1 MGDEERQQL
10 VRSLTAPFLYP
21 KDRFGGLLLWNL
33 HQLICLK
40 KNSKIILLPQ
50 SGTNTKD
57 RTMILM
63 KLKLDNYMAFN
74 DFQMSM
80 TYAKKIVGN
89 QMTECLK
96 DHPNFRYKKLNI
108 LMGANASGKTSI
120 GRMLLNILNFIA
132 RKEYASI
139 ASCINDSKKD
149 AKFEIQFVVNDDFY
163 RVSSIIKGNKVSKN
177 YSSSDFL
184 IKVEQTEIGKSDT
197 YEKTL
202 EKLDSKSDTGYCS
215 DYIRELE
222 KIKPMSWAFEFPRDS
237 ENLAASY
244 TPKNEERYLQIL
256 KNTLQ
261 ALDPL
266 ITNVEKVKEVND
278 TYVIKIGGKQ
288 VIIKNGIIVDDG
300 LLSSGTREGVSL
312 ANMFAAMVSG
322 MYSFFYC
329 DEKFSFIHSDIEKA
343 FLSLMVEKMEGDRQL
358 FFTTHN
364 TDILDM
370 NFPKHSFNFLRK
382 EIFDGVSYIS
392 VINAGDY
399 IKKNRDSLKTAV
411 QNDLFSSAP
420 MLEKIFALTDI

>member
-1 MGDEERQQL
+1 
-10 VRSLTAPFLYP
+10 
-21 KDRFGGLLLWNL
+21 
-33 HQLICLK
+33 
-40 KNSKIILLPQ
+40 
-50 SGTNTKD
+50 
-57 RTMILM
+57 MILM

-74 DFQMSM
+74 DFEMSM

-96 DHPNFRYKKLNI
+96 EHPNFRYKKLNI

-120 GRMLLNILNFIA
+120 GRMLLSILNFIA
-132 RKEYASI
+132 RKEYAGI
-139 ASCINDSKKD
+139 TSCINDPEKD
-149 AKFEIQFVVNDDFY
+149 AVFEIQFVVNDDFY
-163 RVSSIIKGNKVSKN
+163 RVSSIIKGKKENKS

-184 IKVEQTEIGKSDT
+184 MKVEQTEIGKSDT

-202 EKLDSKSDTGYCS
+202 EKLNSKSDTDYCS

-222 KIKPMSWAFEFPRDS
+222 KIKNLSWAFEFSGDS
-237 ENLAASY
+237 VSMAAGY

-256 KNTLQ
+256 KNILQ

-266 ITNVEKVKEVND
+266 ITDVERVKEVKD
-278 TYVIKIGGKQ
+278 TYVIKLGGNQ
-288 VIIKNGIIVDDG
+288 VIIKNGVIADDG

-312 ANMFAAMVSG
+312 ANMFAAMASG

-343 FLSLMVEKMEGDRQL
+343 FLSLMAEKLEGDRQL

-382 EIFDGVSYIS
+382 EVFDGVCSVS

-399 IKKNRDSLKTAV
+399 IKKNRDSVKTAV

-420 MLEKIFALTDI
+420 MLEKIFALADCGGLFMPVRR

>member
-1 MGDEERQQL
+1 
-10 VRSLTAPFLYP
+10 
-21 KDRFGGLLLWNL
+21 
-33 HQLICLK
+33 
-40 KNSKIILLPQ
+40 
-50 SGTNTKD
+50 
-57 RTMILM
+57 M

-74 DFQMSM
+74 DFEMSM

-244 TPKNEERYLQIL
+244 IPKNEERYLQIL

-266 ITNVEKVKEVND
+266 ITDVEKVKEVND

-312 ANMFAAMVSG
+312 ANMFTAMVSG

-343 FLSLMVEKMEGDRQL
+343 FLSLMVEKLEGDRQL

-399 IKKNRDSLKTAV
+399 IKKNRDSVKTAV

>member
-1 MGDEERQQL
+1 
-10 VRSLTAPFLYP
+10 
-21 KDRFGGLLLWNL
+21 
-33 HQLICLK
+33 
-40 KNSKIILLPQ
+40 
-50 SGTNTKD
+50 
-57 RTMILM
+57 M

-74 DFQMSM
+74 DFEMSM

-108 LMGANASGKTSI
+108 LMGANASGKTAI
-120 GRMLLNILNFIA
+120 GRMLLSILNFIA
-132 RKEYASI
+132 RKEYAGITSR
-139 ASCINDSKKD
+139 INDTEKD
-149 AKFEIQFVVNDDFY
+149 AVFEIQFVVNDDFY
-163 RVSSIIKGNKVSKN
+163 RVSSIIKGKKENKS

-184 IKVEQTEIGKSDT
+184 MKVEQTEIGKSDT

-202 EKLDSKSDTGYCS
+202 EKLNAKSDTGYCN

-222 KIKPMSWAFEFPRDS
+222 KIKNLSWAFEFSGDS
-237 ENLAASY
+237 VSMAAGY

-266 ITNVEKVKEVND
+266 ITDVERVKEVKD
-278 TYVIKIGGKQ
+278 TYVIKLGGNQ
-288 VIIKNGIIVDDG
+288 VIIKNGVIADDG

-312 ANMFAAMVSG
+312 ANMFAAMASG

-343 FLSLMVEKMEGDRQL
+343 FLSLMAEKLEGDRQL

-370 NFPKHSFNFLRK
+370 NFPKHCFNFLRK
-382 EIFDGVSYIS
+382 EVFDGICSVF

-399 IKKNRDSLKTAV
+399 IKKNRDSVKTAV

-420 MLEKIFALTDI
+420 MLEKIFALADCGGLFMPVRR

>member
-1 MGDEERQQL
+1 
-10 VRSLTAPFLYP
+10 
-21 KDRFGGLLLWNL
+21 
-33 HQLICLK
+33 
-40 KNSKIILLPQ
+40 
-50 SGTNTKD
+50 
-57 RTMILM
+57 
-63 KLKLDNYMAFN
+63 
-74 DFQMSM
+74 
-80 TYAKKIVGN
+80 
-89 QMTECLK
+89 
-96 DHPNFRYKKLNI
+96 
-108 LMGANASGKTSI
+108 MGANASGKTSI

-163 RVSSIIKGNKVSKN
+163 RVSSIIKGKKVSKN

-184 IKVEQTEIGKSDT
+184 IKVEQIEIGKSDT

-300 LLSSGTREGVSL
+300 LLSSGTRRRCKSSKYVCSNGKRNV
-312 ANMFAAMVSG
+312 
-322 MYSFFYC
+322 
-329 DEKFSFIHSDIEKA
+329 FI
-343 FLSLMVEKMEGDRQL
+343 LLL
-358 FFTTHN
+358 
-364 TDILDM
+364 
-370 NFPKHSFNFLRK
+370 
-382 EIFDGVSYIS
+382 
-392 VINAGDY
+392 
-399 IKKNRDSLKTAV
+399 
-411 QNDLFSSAP
+411 
-420 MLEKIFALTDI
+420 

>member
-1 MGDEERQQL
+1 
-10 VRSLTAPFLYP
+10 
-21 KDRFGGLLLWNL
+21 
-33 HQLICLK
+33 
-40 KNSKIILLPQ
+40 
-50 SGTNTKD
+50 
-57 RTMILM
+57 MILM

-74 DFQMSM
+74 DFEMSM

-266 ITNVEKVKEVND
+266 ITDVEKVKEVND

-399 IKKNRDSLKTAV
+399 IKKNRDSVKTAV

>member
-1 MGDEERQQL
+1 
-10 VRSLTAPFLYP
+10 
-21 KDRFGGLLLWNL
+21 
-33 HQLICLK
+33 
-40 KNSKIILLPQ
+40 
-50 SGTNTKD
+50 
-57 RTMILM
+57 MILM

-74 DFQMSM
+74 DFEMSM

-108 LMGANASGKTSI
+108 LMGANASGKTAI
-120 GRMLLNILNFIA
+120 GRMLLSILNFIA
-132 RKEYASI
+132 RKEYAGITSR
-139 ASCINDSKKD
+139 INDPEKD
-149 AKFEIQFVVNDDFY
+149 AVFEIQFVVNDDFY
-163 RVSSIIKGNKVSKN
+163 RVSSIIKGKKENKS
-177 YSSSDFL
+177 YLSSDVL
-184 IKVEQTEIGKSDT
+184 IKVERTEIGKSDT

-202 EKLDSKSDTGYCS
+202 EKLNAKSDTGYCN

-222 KIKPMSWAFEFPRDS
+222 KIKNLSWAFEFSGDS
-237 ENLAASY
+237 VSMAAGY

-256 KNTLQ
+256 KNILQ

-266 ITNVEKVKEVND
+266 ITDVERVKEVKD
-278 TYVIKIGGKQ
+278 TYVIKLGGNQ
-288 VIIKNGIIVDDG
+288 VIIKNGVIADDG

-312 ANMFAAMVSG
+312 ANMFAAMASG

-343 FLSLMVEKMEGDRQL
+343 FLSLMAEKLEGDRQL

-382 EIFDGVSYIS
+382 VFDGVCSVS

-399 IKKNRDSLKTAV
+399 IKKNRDSVKNAV